1 MSCEWEWYPRAKSRV
16 SCSAPVA
23 QNEQHHNRPDG
34 NSEVL
39 ITPDIIMLEERA
51 GSHGSFN

>member
-1 MSCEWEWYPRAKSRV
+1 MSCEWEWYRRAKSRV